1 MTGPLSFDEVAAR
14 LLAAANTEL
23 VSLNQ
28 LELEAARASTATA
41 DRPEIYRLSVG
52 ETRRQAEALAFAS
65 QVMKHLAACPGFTFA
80 MNSIGRSQ

>member
-23 VSLNQ
+23 VAINQ
-28 LELEAARASTATA
+28 LELQAARASTQSA

-52 ETRRQAEALAFAS
+52 EARRQAEALAYAS
-65 QVMKHLAACPGFTFA
+65 HVFKHLAACPGFTFA
-80 MNSIGRSQ
+80 MSPIGRGQ